1 MIGLGLGSQPT
12 TECGIFG
19 SNFAAEFDGG
29 NDRIVLPSELINYWN
44 SGTGGDSTA
53 CSFSASLWVNIRDND
68 GGSSQN
74 MFVIK
79 NDSSNNGFS
88 MQFHRSEL
96 EFRAV
101 AKING
106 AHAAAT
112 YDESG
117 FGLAEYVAQ
126 GWIHLTMTFEHNGL
140 AGGVGDGEIKIYA
153 NRVLK
158 HTVRQDANWLDF
170 DMEGSCIGSNE
181 SQDGGFADG
190 YIDQLAMFNTTLSQT
205 QITAIYNS
213 GVMTDLT
220 TISGDGDY
228 DPSRAGLVA
237 YYQLENNAL
246 DSSPNAY
253 HGTINGATFVT
264 SQP

>member
-1 MIGLGLGSQPT
+1 MLGGGLGSQPT

-29 NDRIVLPSELINYWN
+29 NDRIVLPNELIDYWN
-44 SGTGGDSTA
+44 IGTGVSSRA
-53 CSFSASLWVNIRDND
+53 RNFSASLWVNIRDND

-74 MFVIK
+74 FFVIK

-88 MQFHRSEL
+88 MQFHRSSL

-106 AHAAAT
+106 TYKEAS

-117 FGLAEYVAQ
+117 FSLSDYVNQ
-126 GWIHLTMTFEHNGL
+126 GWIHLVMTFEHNGSTSS
-140 AGGVGDGEIKIYA
+140 GDGEIKIYA
-153 NRVLK
+153 NGVLK
-158 HTVRQDANWLDF
+158 ETVAQDANWLDF
-170 DMEGSCIGSNE
+170 DIDGSCIGSNE
-181 SQDGGFADG
+181 SEDGGFADG
-190 YIDQLAMFNTTLSQT
+190 YLDQLAMFNTTLTQT
-205 QITAIYNS
+205 QVSAIYNG

-228 DPSRAGLVA
+228 SPRTVGIVA

-246 DSSPNAY
+246 DSSPNNY
-253 HGTINGATFVT
+253 HGTINGATFTT